1 MMASEKEMFHRHQQD
16 SAQTEMSPHQQ
27 YQAMMSGRAGQFVCN
42 YTQIPVQCL
51 IAPLARAV
59 IVLKGIFHRFDGELR
74 FEILSKNFAVKR
86 HSYCVKLLRKCCQ
99 KYCSKPNCRITSST
113 MKLGMVIFRSTYM
126 AIFQ

>member
-16 SAQTEMSPHQQ
+16 AQTEMSPQQQ
-27 YQAMMSGRAGQFVCN
+27 YQAMMSARAGQFVFK
-42 YTQIPVQCL
+42 YIQISVQCP

-86 HSYCVKLLRKCCQ
+86 HSYCVKFLRKCWQ
-99 KYCSKPNCRITSST
+99 NHCSKPNCRITIST